1 MPEPV
6 SYQGSPSLSAEA
18 REKVLQTFR
27 HTLDMARTGRNEDAL
42 LGCDFILKMDPRFA
56 PARRL
61 LASLRGIAAGTV
73 IDLADFD
80 AFGSAP
86 APARAPAA
94 PAPAAVPATGPATPA
109 AGWAVP
115 AAPPPAPDP
124 FGSSG
129 SGLDDLGFEDL
140 GPNPFA
146 PAAPAVP
153 AVPAAPRPAEAAA
166 PFSSPSFGFDAHGA
180 EGFGGSA
187 PELSF
192 SEAPTSSGDPFASP
206 APSANPFASPAPVA
220 DPFGSS
226 APPGEAFSL
235 SGSQSDPFA
244 SSGPPADP
252 FAAVAPA
259 SFGDQPAAPG
269 PSTSVDPRISQF
281 LRQGDE
287 AAARGHLQEAID
299 LWSRVFLIDLSNDE
313 ASRRIDAARE
323 KQSEAA
329 RQLDVLLSEGVQR
342 YEAGELQAAR
352 DAFLKVLTLSE
363 SDATARNYLNQIDA
377 VLDVPGAGPS
387 PSPETSLPDTPYM
400 GDELESPGRPS
411 FADDLPLLEEP
422 GADSGREAAGAGA
435 SRREG
440 AAPARAGGI
449 DGRVLIGLA
458 ALVLVGVAAAAWFV
472 FKPKAD
478 APSSGT
484 VEAPVSPAPAAQ
496 DPLEKAQALFKQGKV
511 DEALGIL
518 TAIPS
523 TDPRHD
529 QALVLLDQFKS
540 SAEPRP
546 AAGPALNDAQVD
558 EARVAGLA
566 SLSAGR
572 YIDAVKALDLVVKAR
587 PDDAD
592 AGQALARARDSVS
605 ALGSA
610 IRSYNEQDYESA
622 LRLLWDLR
630 KQDPKNQDVEEYL
643 FKSYFNDGILNL
655 QSGGTKKAAEA
666 FREAASL
673 RPDDVETQRHLK
685 FSRRYAGGTDDL
697 LARIYVKHASPRP

>member
-18 REKVLQTFR
+18 RDKVLQTFR

-61 LASLRGIAAGTV
+61 LASLRGIAGGTV

-86 APARAPAA
+86 ARTPAA
-94 PAPAAVPATGPATPA
+94 PAPTAMPATGPATPA

-124 FGSSG
+124 FGPSG

-146 PAAPAVP
+146 PAAPAASP
-153 AVPAAPRPAEAAA
+153 PAEAGA

-180 EGFGGSA
+180 DSFGGPA

-192 SEAPTSSGDPFASP
+192 SEAPTSAGDPFASP
-206 APSANPFASPAPVA
+206 APPA

-226 APPGEAFSL
+226 APPAEAFSL
-235 SGSQSDPFA
+235 SGSPSDLFA
-244 SSGPPADP
+244 SAGPPADP
-252 FAAVAPA
+252 FASAAPA
-259 SFGDQPAAPG
+259 SFADQSAAPG
-269 PSTSVDPRISQF
+269 PTASVDPRISQF

-342 YEAGELQAAR
+342 YEAGNLQAAR

-377 VLDVPGAGPS
+377 VLDVPSASSS
-387 PSPETSLPDTPYM
+387 PSPETSLSDTPYM

-411 FADDLPLLEEP
+411 FADDLPLLGEP
-422 GADSGREAAGAGA
+422 GTDAGRAAAGTGA

-440 AAPARAGGI
+440 AAAARAGGI

-458 ALVLVGVAAAAWFV
+458 ALVLVGVAVAAWFV

-478 APSSGT
+478 APASGT
-484 VEAPVSPAPAAQ
+484 VEAPVSPATAWQ
-496 DPLEKAQALFKQGKV
+496 DPLEKAQALFKQGKA

-523 TDPRHD
+523 SDPRHD

-546 AAGPALNDAQVD
+546 ATGPTVSDAQVD

-566 SLSAGR
+566 SLSSGR

-587 PDDAD
+587 PDDAE
-592 AGQALARARDSVS
+592 ASQALARARDSVS

-630 KQDPKNQDVEEYL
+630 KQDPKNRDVEEYL

-666 FREAASL
+666 FREAAAL

>member
-61 LASLRGIAAGTV
+61 LASLRGIAGGTV

-94 PAPAAVPATGPATPA
+94 PAPTAIPATGPATPA

-146 PAAPAVP
+146 PAAPA
-153 AVPAAPRPAEAAA
+153 APAAPPPAEAA
-166 PFSSPSFGFDAHGA
+166 PFSSPSFGFDAQEA
-180 EGFGGSA
+180 DSFGGSA

-192 SEAPTSSGDPFASP
+192 SEAPTSAGDPFDSP
-206 APSANPFASPAPVA
+206 TPPA
-220 DPFGSS
+220 D
-226 APPGEAFSL
+226 AFSL
-235 SGSQSDPFA
+235 SGSLSGSPSEPFA
-244 SSGPPADP
+244 SLAPPADP
-252 FAAVAPA
+252 FASA
-259 SFGDQPAAPG
+259 SPPSFTDQSPAPG
-269 PSTSVDPRISQF
+269 PVASVDPRISQF
-281 LRQGDE
+281 LRQGDD

-299 LWSRVFLIDLSNDE
+299 LWSRVFLIDLSNEE

-342 YEAGELQAAR
+342 YEAGDLPAAR

-377 VLDVPGAGPS
+377 VLDVPSAS
-387 PSPETSLPDTPYM
+387 SSLSPETSLSDTPYM
-400 GDELESPGRPS
+400 GDELESPVRPS
-411 FADDLPLLEEP
+411 FADDLPLLGEP
-422 GADSGREAAGAGA
+422 GADAGRSAAGTGA

-440 AAPARAGGI
+440 ATPARAGGI

-458 ALVLVGVAAAAWFV
+458 ALVLVGVAVAAWFV

-478 APSSGT
+478 APASGT
-484 VEAPVSPAPAAQ
+484 VEAPVSPAPAQQ

-523 TDPRHD
+523 SDPRHD

-546 AAGPALNDAQVD
+546 ATGAAVSDAQVD

-566 SLSAGR
+566 SLSSGR

-587 PDDAD
+587 PDDTEAS
-592 AGQALARARDSVS
+592 QALARARDSVS

-666 FREAASL
+666 FREAAAL

-685 FSRRYAGGTDDL
+685 FSRRYAGGADDL
-697 LARIYVKHASPRP
+697 LARIYVKHVSPRP